1 MKLEMPKM
9 LTEAGGSHQ
18 GALYNKSSSLSE
30 KNKEK
35 IEAAYA
41 NYFSRTHSLSALLLF
56 ILRNTFSF
64 HFHNFTTNITDICFQ
79 RKDRTVTLNTDP
91 ISNIKDSIHLLFTA
105 AHF

>member
-9 LTEAGGSHQ
+9 LTEAGGSHE

-35 IEAAYA
+35 IEATISPEHIHFLHY
-41 NYFSRTHSLSALLLF
+41 SIF

-79 RKDRTVTLNTDP
+79 RKDKTVTLNTDP
-91 ISNIKDSIHLLFTA
+91 ISNIKDSIHLLFTV